1 MFNFEQVTKVG
12 SGSYYMPGNPFS
24 ETDGTRSVTQD
35 TAFHAASEAG
45 GMLYHEQKQKFLHM
59 GTLLYKMY
67 DISMLNVMMLT
78 WPTLKLIW
86 RHGHPTWANSTV
98 ELFHADGATNLH
110 SSPMEGQIVD
120 QFENTEMGSSSLTGF
135 RTALESVRAFEQYHW
150 VSPHPDPECD
160 HALAFVGFFDPTPY
174 EGDIGFFGEPIEA
187 TYGAIGLLHTDV
199 RMENVDE
206 LSAKMSD
213 TNSILR
219 ERCTKI

>member
-1 MFNFEQVTKVG
+1 MSNFEPAIKVG
-12 SGSYYMPGNPFS
+12 GRSYCMPGNPFAERDNS
-24 ETDGTRSVTQD
+24 RAVTQD

-45 GMLYHEQKQKFLHM
+45 GLLYEKQKQKFLHM
-59 GTLLYKMY
+59 GVLLYKMY

-110 SSPMEGQIVD
+110 SSPMEGQIID
-120 QFENTEMGSSSLTGF
+120 QLWDENTESLGLTVF
-135 RTALESVRAFEQYHW
+135 TSALESVRAFEQYHW

-174 EGDIGFFGEPIEA
+174 EGDFGFFGEPITT

-199 RMENVDE
+199 RMEDVDE
-206 LSAKMSD
+206 LSAKMAD

-219 ERCTKI
+219 ERCRKV